1 MDFDDL
7 IDYLDSES
15 NEFGLTS
22 IATHGFLT
30 ASVVGKPIDNW
41 QSLLFEGN
49 EKKIKTVILQA
60 IIEWRNELQAT
71 LQDEKAIELPFDI
84 DETDF
89 SDIENSELSEW
100 SVGFVDAMYAGEN
113 ETDDW
118 FADSNTEE
126 DVAMLT
132 LPMVLFS
139 GIDADQP
146 DMQDLLKDPET
157 MSQMAQ
163 SIEKN
168 IVELFLLFH
177 TND

>member
-1 MDFDDL
+1 MNFDDL
-7 IDYLDSES
+7 VDFLDSDD

-22 IATHGFLT
+22 LATHGFLT
-30 ASVVGKPIDNW
+30 ASVVGKPFANW
-41 QSLLFEGN
+41 QSLLFEGQ
-49 EKKIKTVILQA
+49 EKQVKPAVLKA
-60 IIEWRNELQAT
+60 IVEWRNELQAT

-89 SDIENSELSEW
+89 SDIQNSDVSEW
-100 SVGFVDAMYAGEN
+100 SVGFVDAMYASDN
-113 ETDDW
+113 EADDW

-139 GIDADQP
+139 GIDDDQP

-163 SIEKN
+163 AIEKN
-168 IVELFLLFH
+168 VVELFLLFH